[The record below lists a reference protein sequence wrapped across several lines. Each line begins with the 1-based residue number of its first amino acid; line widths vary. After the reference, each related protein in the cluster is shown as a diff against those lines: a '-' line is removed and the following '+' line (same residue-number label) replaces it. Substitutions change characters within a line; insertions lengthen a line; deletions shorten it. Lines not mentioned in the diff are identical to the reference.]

1 MVIISSDNWRKEI
14 GNVCEATRRVEL
26 EYEDSFL
33 LTICVFFFQRKN
45 ENARETFIFYIKIK
59 VIKKKGKKFFFESFS
74 LKCNKSMDEFGE

>member
-33 LTICVFFFQRKN
+33 LTICVFFFSK
-45 ENARETFIFYIKIK
+45 EEWKCARDFYFLYVIF
-59 VIKKKGKKFFFESFS
+59 KKKGKKFFFESFS

>member
-45 ENARETFIFYIKIK
+45 ENARETFIFYTWYL
-59 VIKKKGKKFFFESFS
+59 KKKGKKFFFESFS

>member
-33 LTICVFFFQRKN
+33 LTICVFFF
-45 ENARETFIFYIKIK
+45 
-59 VIKKKGKKFFFESFS
+59 
-74 LKCNKSMDEFGE
+74 LKEE

>member
-33 LTICVFFFQRKN
+33 LTICIFFFFKGRMKM
-45 ENARETFIFYIKIK
+45 RERLLFFIRDI
-59 VIKKKGKKFFFESFS
+59 
-74 LKCNKSMDEFGE
+74 

>member
-45 ENARETFIFYIKIK
+45 ENARETFIFYT
-59 VIKKKGKKFFFESFS
+59 
-74 LKCNKSMDEFGE
+74 